1 MPGPRGRAPTS
12 RPTLQPSKASL
23 GSSVMSISA
32 QQREGAVVELHR
44 GALGGLDRVGD
55 LEQAQLDR
63 GVGAEHLAAGDAEQQ
78 RVADLAGGAGDGDLD
93 GGAHEFVSSDSW
105 FASRQAIA
113 CCRFSSIE
121 ARNSWVVWNSWS
133 APTSSARSLVILP
146 LSTVSTQTRS
156 SVSANSRDLGRV
168 VHPAAGGEAAGPGED
183 RGDRVGRGRLALLVL
198 AEVAGDGAVRGLGLD
213 RLAVGASS
221 ARWSSGR
228 ASRSPG
234 RRCRTGRRRRS
245 SCRPRRSR
253 PPTSAPRRPCRRSGG
268 ARR

>member
-1 MPGPRGRAPTS
+1 MPSAALTASGISS
-12 RPTLQPSKASL
+12 RLQ
-23 GSSVMSISA
+23 V
-32 QQREGAVVELHR
+32 
-44 GALGGLDRVGD
+44 
-55 LEQAQLDR
+55 DR
-63 GVGAEHLAAGDAEQQ
+63 GVGAEHLAAGDAEEE

-93 GGAHEFVSSDSW
+93 GGAHGSSPRVGGWDDATPSP
-105 FASRQAIA
+105 AAGSRRSRRGTPA
-113 CCRFSSIE
+113 
-121 ARNSWVVWNSWS
+121 VVWNSWS
-133 APTSSARSLVILP
+133 GPTSRARSLVILP

-156 SVSANSRDLGRV
+156 RVSANSRDLGRV

-213 RLAVGASS
+213 RLAVGRSS
-221 ARWSSGR
+221 ARWSSAR